1 MDAQEKYNSVFPSRL
16 RTLLEER
23 GITITALAKELKISR
38 QAVSQYVDGSAQPN
52 IDRLVMI
59 ARFFDVSSDYLLGLS
74 DYKQNQTGNL
84 TAKEMG
90 ISESAALQLCKDT
103 KNNGFSGMLLS
114 MLAKS
119 SCFYDLANAV
129 ASYIHVITL
138 ANERTD
144 TIPRV
149 YKLEK
154 MAKYRRYLVNE
165 SFFKVLDSSFIL
177 FPLDERIAIARTQ
190 EKMSLSQK
198 KGDSSHAVD
207 QKKDK

>member
-1 MDAQEKYNSVFPSRL
+1 MGVQEKYNSVFPTRL
-16 RTLLEER
+16 RKLLEDH
-23 GITITALAKELKISR
+23 GTTITALAKELKISR

-90 ISESAALQLCKDT
+90 ISESAALQLYRDT
-103 KNNGFSGMLLS
+103 KSNWPSGKLVS
-114 MLAKS
+114 VLAKS
-119 SCFYDLANAV
+119 SCFYSLADAV
-129 ASYIHVITL
+129 ANYVQAITL

-144 TIPRV
+144 TISRV

-154 MAKYRRYLVNE
+154 IAKYRRYLVNE
-165 SFFKVLDSSFIL
+165 SFLEVLDSSFVL
-177 FPLDERIAIARTQ
+177 LPFDERIEIARTQ
-190 EKMSLSQK
+190 EKMRLSQK
-198 KGDSSHAVD
+198 KGDAGHAVD